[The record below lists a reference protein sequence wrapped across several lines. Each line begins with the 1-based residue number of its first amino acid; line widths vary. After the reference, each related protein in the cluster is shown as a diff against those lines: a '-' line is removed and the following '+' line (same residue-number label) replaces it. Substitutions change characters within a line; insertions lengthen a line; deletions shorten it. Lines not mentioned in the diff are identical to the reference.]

1 MQSIATISIA
11 TISIAQA
18 PVSAKDPFANL
29 PNNMPMCYLI
39 NSRGVI
45 FNLDYMCGSVKS
57 SQALASTNSTRN
69 RNTRASL
76 DTSFQSSSS
85 TCPSGTFDDS
95 GICRS
100 ACPTS
105 FYFDRASLQCVQ
117 PQDNGFSNSTNQFN
131 NSTNQSNNGNCTLPT
146 DRDSRGNLCG
156 GRASSERSGGR

>member
-100 ACPTS
+100 ACPTN

-117 PQDNGFSNSTNQFN
+117 PANSDSGFSD
-131 NSTNQSNNGNCTLPT
+131 STNQSNNGNCVFGT
-146 DRDSRGNLCG
+146 DRDAAGNLCG
-156 GRASSERSGGR
+156 RRSASDRSGGR

>member
-1 MQSIATISIA
+1 MKKLNLVLQSIA

-45 FNLDYMCGSVKS
+45 LNLDYLCGGVKPNQTLAFTS
-57 SQALASTNSTRN
+57 SATNRTTSATRN
-69 RNTRASL
+69 TNL
-76 DTSFQSSSS
+76 QSSSS
-85 TCPSGTFDDS
+85 NCPSGTFYDS
-95 GICRS
+95 GFCRTE
-100 ACPTS
+100 CPTS
-105 FYFDRASLQCVQ
+105 FYFDRASLQCYQ
-117 PQDNGFSNSTNQFN
+117 PANSDSGFSNSTNQFN
-131 NSTNQSNNGNCTLPT
+131 NGNCVLPT